1 MKYFRSAFVI
11 LLSLILTSNVI
22 SQNRIVKKGDE
33 AYNIGEYNI
42 AYELYEKSY
51 EKLTA
56 KDLKAEVAYKLGECS
71 RIMMDERKASKWYR
85 KAVRG
90 NINNP
95 KAYLYFADAL
105 KMLEKYDEAKIQ
117 YKKYQNLV
125 SDDSRGR
132 NGVESCEYAVE
143 WINNPTRYIV
153 DETKDI
159 NSNSADFRPSF
170 GKSKSELYFTSNR
183 ESASGKDISNIT
195 GESFSDIF
203 VARKDRKGKWSV
215 PVPVEGNINSEGSE
229 GAAVIINE
237 GSVMYF
243 SMCNQTE
250 GANMGCKIFRSKN
263 NAGGWSDPQ
272 LVELIGDSSVSMG
285 HPAIS
290 DDEMIMF
297 FVSDS
302 IPGQKGKGGKDI
314 WVVKR
319 VTADGAW
326 GKPENAGSK
335 INTKG
340 DEKFPFLRANG
351 ELYFSSDG
359 HAGMGGL
366 DIFKAVKNETVWEV
380 ENMKYPINSS
390 KDDFGICFYED
401 KETGY
406 FSSNRDKKINIFSF
420 EMPDLIFTMRGVV
433 KNSAA
438 NAPLADANV
447 KLTSP
452 SGHELEIKSA
462 SDGAFRFNLNPNTDY
477 SVIGSKEK
485 YLSAIVD
492 RSTKGLKKSK
502 EFDIILELS
511 PYGGG
516 KRFELP
522 NIEYDL
528 AKTTLRPESMISL
541 DELVKTLT
549 VNSHITIE
557 LAANTDYR
565 GGDDYNQTL
574 SEGRAN
580 SVINYLISKG
590 IKEDRLT
597 AVGNGERLPKLI
609 NNKTKNGRKILA
621 TNRFLRNGDVL
632 TEEFINNLETEDQKE
647 ICHQLNRRTEFRV
660 LKDDYGINAVKFGG
674 DN

>member
-1 MKYFRSAFVI
+1 MNNYKFLIAVIFSLLFVLPVFSQKRDMKKA
-11 LLSLILTSNVI
+11 
-22 SQNRIVKKGDE
+22 DE
-33 AYNIGEYNI
+33 ALNIGEYKL
-42 AYELYEKSY
+42 AYELYEKAY
-51 EKLTA
+51 EKLSD
-56 KDLKAEVAYKLGECS
+56 KDVKAEVAFNLGECA
-71 RIMMDERKASKWYR
+71 RIMMDERKAAKWYK

-95 KAYLYFADAL
+95 KAYLYYADAL
-105 KMLEKYDEAKIQ
+105 KMLEKYEDAKEQ
-117 YKKYQNLV
+117 YKKYKNLV
-125 SDDSRGR
+125 PDDSRGR
-132 NGVESCEYAVE
+132 NGVESCEFAIE
-143 WINNPTRYIV
+143 WVNNPTRYIV
-153 DETKDI
+153 EETDDI

-170 GKSKSELYFTSNR
+170 GKSRSELYFTSNR
-183 ESASGKDISNIT
+183 ESANGKNVSNIT

-215 PVPVEGNINSEGSE
+215 PVPVEGNVNSEGSE
-229 GAAVIINE
+229 GAAIIIND
-237 GSVMYF
+237 GAVMYF
-243 SMCNQTE
+243 SMCKQTE
-250 GANMGCKIFRSKN
+250 GANMGCKIYKSKT

-272 LVELIGDSSVSMG
+272 LVELVGDSSVSMG
-285 HPAIS
+285 HPAVS
-290 DDEMIMF
+290 NDEMIMY

-302 IPGQKGKGGKDI
+302 IPGVKGRGGKDI
-314 WVVKR
+314 WIVKR
-319 VTADGAW
+319 STPNSAW

-340 DEKFPFLRANG
+340 DEKFPFIRANG

-359 HAGMGGL
+359 HPGMGGL

-401 KETGY
+401 KKTGY
-406 FSSNRDKKINIFSF
+406 FSSKRDKKINIYSF
-420 EMPDLIFTMRGVV
+420 DMPEMIFTMRGLV

-438 NAPLADANV
+438 NAPLPDADV

-452 SGHELEIKSA
+452 SGHELEVKSA
-462 SDGAFRFNLNPNTDY
+462 SDGAFRFNLHPNTDY

-502 EFDIILELS
+502 EFDVILELS

-580 SVINYLISKG
+580 SVIQYLILKG

-597 AVGNGERLPKLI
+597 AVGNGEKKPKEI
-609 NNKTKNGRKILA
+609 TNQTKNGRKILSSY
-621 TNRFLRNGDVL
+621 RFLKHGNVL
-632 TEEFINNLETEDQKE
+632 TEEFINNLEDEEQKE

-660 LKDDYGINAVKFGG
+660 LRDDYGINAVKFGG
-674 DN
+674 GN